1 MSLIPGS
8 GRPPGEGN
16 GNPLDY
22 SFLFFLNRSI
32 YQAVLVF
39 IAAWAFLS
47 LQRVGA
53 VLWLL
58 CTGFSLQWLFL
69 LCSTD
74 SLGCM
79 GFMQVVTLGLPAHWL
94 NSCGTWAQ
102 LPHSTC
108 DLTRPGMKVMSSVL
122 AGGFLSTGPPGKS
135 RHIKIFKSQLFP
147 LQESGFRAKCLT
159 HFLPVICSYQP
170 SVRLLFL
177 LLRCG
182 FIKLTFQIIYRILN
196 IRHSYSHC
204 QVVFWLILHKYT
216 QAKYSGI
223 NSSHFIHFY

>member
-1 MSLIPGS
+1 MLSRQTS
-8 GRPPGEGN
+8 VAN
-16 GNPLDY
+16 NPTFY
-22 SFLFFLNRSI
+22 GIQHNSVCGAGA
-32 YQAVLVF
+32 QA
-39 IAAWAFLS
+39 S
-47 LQRVGA
+47 HCG
-53 VLWLL
+53 
-58 CTGFSLQWLFL
+58 GFS
-69 LCSTD
+69 CCRARI
-74 SLGCM
+74 LGCVD
-79 GFMQVVTLGLPAHWL
+79 FSSCVSWTLEYRLSGYSP
-94 NSCGTWAQ
+94 WAQ

-170 SVRLLFL
+170 RVRLLFL